1 MSHQEKINFIAQ
13 LRDAVQSYQGFTSTE
28 KSYANRY
35 IHEWIGKRGELDTFI
50 QKFSERSLDIQP
62 FLIEKK
68 FIQSV
73 A

>member
-13 LRDAVQSYQGFTSTE
+13 LRNAVQSYQGFTSTE

-50 QKFSERSLDIQP
+50 QKFSERSLDIKP
-62 FLIEKK
+62 FLKERN
-68 FIQSV
+68 FIKAV